1 MKSKEEISE
10 TVQMLHNELMATIEQ
25 VEESHEVSYAE
36 LMCVLSGL
44 LCGVAAESGMSYAD
58 FLGSM
63 SMHFTY
69 IGKDE
74 KHYKNPFNSRGGGSN
89 THCL

>member
-74 KHYKNPFNSRGGGSN
+74 KHYKNL
-89 THCL
+89 H